1 MDGTLTEKI
10 CSEVIAERERQDDKW
25 GGASH
30 DDTHEISEFVQ
41 WIEDYAGWARM
52 MASMGS
58 ADKTRRR
65 LVQVAALAVAAVES
79 MDRRGGLTPSE

>member
-1 MDGTLTEKI
+1 VNNITEA
-10 CSEVIAERERQDDKW
+10 VVADVVAERERQDGKW
-25 GGASH
+25 GGADH
-30 DDTHEISEFVQ
+30 DDTHEITDFVQ

-58 ADKTRRR
+58 VGKTRRR

-79 MDRRGGLTPSE
+79 MDRRQGLTPYK